1 LVIEKVETWLKF
13 LSEDIKNDL
22 EKLMAERKK
31 GFFESVLP
39 PIDIV
44 ESEGNLIITVDLP
57 GIKKEDINLE
67 ISSAYLK
74 IQVNRKINYGEK
86 ALIHAAQRPERFYKR
101 ILLPVNVDEEKAT
114 SKYENGVLTITVPLG
129 KAAKIKVE

>member
-1 LVIEKVETWLKF
+1 MKF

-74 IQVNRKINYGEK
+74 IQVNRKINDGEK